1 MAPIYERYVL
11 YDKNGK
17 IVIITTNKTIYNNYK
32 NRVFMG
38 GVIGSTDTK
47 KLVRE

>member
-1 MAPIYERYVL
+1 MAPRLKKYVL

-17 IVIITTNKTIYNNYK
+17 IIIITTNKQIYNNY
-32 NRVFMG
+32 RVLMG

-47 KLVRE
+47 KPERE

>member
-1 MAPIYERYVL
+1 MAPKYKRYVL

-17 IVIITTNKTIYNNYK
+17 IVIITTDKQIYNNY
-32 NRVFMG
+32 RVLMG

>member
-1 MAPIYERYVL
+1 MAPRYKRYVL

-17 IVIITTNKTIYNNYK
+17 IIIITTDKQVYNNY
-32 NRVFMG
+32 RVLMG

-47 KLVRE
+47 KPERE